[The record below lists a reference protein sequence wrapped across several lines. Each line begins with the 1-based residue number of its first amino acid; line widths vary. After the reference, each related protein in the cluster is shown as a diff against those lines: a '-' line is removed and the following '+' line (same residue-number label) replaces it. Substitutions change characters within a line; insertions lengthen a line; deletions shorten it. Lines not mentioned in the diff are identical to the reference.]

1 MSSICGVR
9 RCPSLSRRSGWT
21 EVPGRHPG
29 ASDRSSG
36 DLRERGS
43 AEEAFRGRVCDQRTG
58 APRVKP
64 GPAAR
69 RGRVRTSSRPLR
81 PRLQHPPGQNDP
93 AREGAQAETTKIRR
107 LSVAPHPEK
116 LAAVRRQAA
125 EPATTPRKIATDA
138 GMPAPIVG
146 IVSAL
151 KTYLKTLRTAPGT

>member
-1 MSSICGVR
+1 MSSICSVR
-9 RCPSLSRRSGWT
+9 RCSSLSRRSGWT

-29 ASDRSSG
+29 TSDRSSG
-36 DLRERGS
+36 DLQERSG
-43 AEEAFRGRVCDQRTG
+43 AEEAFRGRVDGQQAG

-64 GPAAR
+64 GPGAR
-69 RGRVRTSSRPLR
+69 LGRVRTSGRPLR

-93 AREGAQAETTKIRR
+93 ARKGTRAETTKIRR
-107 LSVAPHPEK
+107 LNVAPHPEK

-138 GMPAPIVG
+138 GMPAFMAG

-151 KTYLKTLRTAPGT
+151 KTYLKTL